1 MKAEGQLPL
10 TLLGPHG
17 FRRGIY
23 FATRYARAAFV
34 PALLIVV
41 VAIVKSGFDRL
52 GTVGG
57 VVFGLGVVLGGLVS
71 SLLSSH
77 ILSAIGRARFL
88 RRGKHYIDVNV
99 RRSDVVVTSARD
111 LELNADVM
119 LFCSEGVLTIQNARG
134 EQRRFPLANMV
145 SVDFRT
151 RTIEGAYDDREVS
164 ILILTFRD
172 GKLLEFALS
181 LEAAPVWREA
191 LTRPVAS
198 NSATG

>member
-1 MKAEGQLPL
+1 
-10 TLLGPHG
+10 
-17 FRRGIY
+17 
-23 FATRYARAAFV
+23 
-34 PALLIVV
+34 
-41 VAIVKSGFDRL
+41 
-52 GTVGG
+52 
-57 VVFGLGVVLGGLVS
+57 
-71 SLLSSH
+71 
-77 ILSAIGRARFL
+77 
-88 RRGKHYIDVNV
+88 VNV